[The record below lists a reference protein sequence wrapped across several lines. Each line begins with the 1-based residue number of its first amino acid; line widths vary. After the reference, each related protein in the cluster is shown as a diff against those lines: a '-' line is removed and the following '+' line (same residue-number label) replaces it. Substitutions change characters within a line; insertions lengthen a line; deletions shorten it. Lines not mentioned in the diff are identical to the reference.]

1 MEFKKSFRL
10 EERKFAAAMVKMG
23 QLEVLTG
30 NTGEI
35 RANSRYFHNVF
46 VLLKKENPPAT
57 ALWLLPLFS
66 AADMVQESKR
76 LCKLSSEWGIKDTI
90 SSYYKIVGI
99 MVSSK
104 KLTQLCVTFWVAVLF
119 CRSVQSHLQVGFY
132 RNSCGRAESIVRGA
146 VRDALRQDRGVAAGL
161 VRLHFHDCFVRGCEG
176 SVLLDSTSSNKAEK
190 DSPANYP
197 SLRGFE
203 VIDDAKARLEAECKG
218 VVSCADILAFAARD
232 SFDLTGGFDYD
243 VQAGRRDGVVS
254 LASETCSNLPP
265 PTFNVDQL
273 TRRFSE
279 KGFTQEEMVTLS
291 GAHTIGNSHCR
302 SFTYRLY
309 NFSGTNSQDPS
320 LDSNYAASLRKS
332 CPQDSTDPNLEVPMD
347 SRTPTIIDVNYY
359 KDILANRGLFS
370 SDQILLTNPA
380 TASEVK
386 SNARSPS
393 GWKKKFAAAMVKMG
407 QIEVLTGNKGEIRA
421 NCRVINS

>member
-1 MEFKKSFRL
+1 MKMKGG
-10 EERKFAAAMVKMG
+10 EEG
-23 QLEVLTG
+23 
-30 NTGEI
+30 
-35 RANSRYFHNVF
+35 
-46 VLLKKENPPAT
+46 
-57 ALWLLPLFS
+57 
-66 AADMVQESKR
+66 
-76 LCKLSSEWGIKDTI
+76 GIKDT

-243 VQAGRRDGVVS
+243 VQAGRRDGIVS
-254 LASETCSNLPP
+254 LASETYSNLPP

-291 GAHTIGNSHCR
+291 GAHTIGNSNCR

-320 LDSNYAASLRKS
+320 LDSKYAASLRKS

-347 SRTPTIIDVNYY
+347 TRTPTIIDVNYY